1 MDPRTLLSVPAL
13 FRTFNRIISRAG
25 AGELVRRHIRPWP
38 GARVL
43 DIGCGLGA
51 ILDEL
56 PRVRY
61 RGFDIDPSYIASARR
76 RYGHRG
82 AFDVADVTRAD
93 VEAGDY
99 DIALAIGVLHHLD
112 DDAARA
118 LVALAAR
125 ALAPGGRLVTFD
137 GCYAPDQSRIA
148 RYLLDSDRGRHVRDR
163 DGYLALV
170 RERFHDVAII
180 LRDDWLRVPYTHI
193 ILEATKQER
202 LAA

>member
-1 MDPRTLLSVPAL
+1 MDPRELLAVPTL

-61 RGFDIDPSYIASARR
+61 RGFDIDPAYIASARQ
-76 RYGHRG
+76 RYGDRG
-82 AFDVADVTRAD
+82 DFDCADVTRAD
-93 VEAGDY
+93 VEPDSY

-112 DDAARA
+112 DDEARA
-118 LVALAAR
+118 LVGLAAR

-137 GCYAPDQSRIA
+137 GCYVPAQSRIA

-170 RERFHDVAII
+170 RWRFADVTVV

-193 ILEATKQER
+193 ILEATKE
-202 LAA
+202 LMAA